1 MRTQA
6 DLDAV
11 ERGERIGLMLALE
24 GVEPFG
30 YEVATADL
38 FWELGLRMAG
48 LTWNRR
54 NPFADGAADDGGL
67 SGLGRRLL
75 TRFAELGVI
84 LDLSHASPRLFD
96 ECLETYAGRVCVTHA
111 GCRAVNETPRN
122 LTDEQLRAL
131 AGRDGVFG
139 LMLHPIAIDP
149 QRRTIERAIDH
160 LEHAVEVIGADRV
173 CLGGDWTKRLNALMP
188 GPAPPD
194 GLMPP
199 GLAVGST
206 IEGLS
211 GPDDYPA
218 LEQALRARGWDE
230 RPAGRPALAEPAP
243 LRPRVAA
250 GELGVTSTRPGSP
263 ARLAWNASSARSSGN
278 EGPTRLASSSS
289 PARDEVD
296 QLRQRHRRILGAVD
310 RPRQRLLAIGELERI
325 ELELLAAGGQADD
338 DRRAAAARPAERELR
353 RRGRAD
359 RVEGVV
365 DALGI
370 ELLHRLTQ
378 VVGRARARRAEPE
391 RLLAARLD
399 RVDDEDL
406 APRRRSARPGRRTGR
421 RRRRR
426 SRAR

>member
-1 MRTQA
+1 MLADAHTDLLLELAHREHRLGETNVFAQTWLPLLEAGNVGLQVCPVFIELDLQPEGSLREALRQVTALHHAVRENPDRVLTVRTQA

-38 FWELGLRMAG
+38 FWELGLRLAG

-160 LEHAVEVIGADRV
+160 LDHAVEVIGADRV
-173 CLGGDWTKRLNALMP
+173 CLGGDWTKRLNVLMP

-206 IEGLS
+206 IEGLA
-211 GPDDYPA
+211 GPEDYPA
-218 LEQALRARGWDE
+218 LEQSLRTRGWD
-230 RPAGRPALAEPAP
+230 
-243 LRPRVAA
+243 
-250 GELGVTSTRPGSP
+250 
-263 ARLAWNASSARSSGN
+263 
-278 EGPTRLASSSS
+278 
-289 PARDEVD
+289 
-296 QLRQRHRRILGAVD
+296 
-310 RPRQRLLAIGELERI
+310 
-325 ELELLAAGGQADD
+325 D
-338 DRRAAAARPAERELR
+338 DRIDGILSRNLLRFVRESLPA
-353 RRGRAD
+353 
-359 RVEGVV
+359 
-365 DALGI
+365 
-370 ELLHRLTQ
+370 
-378 VVGRARARRAEPE
+378 
-391 RLLAARLD
+391 
-399 RVDDEDL
+399 
-406 APRRRSARPGRRTGR
+406 S
-421 RRRRR
+421 
-426 SRAR
+426 